1 MSFYTCN
8 RSGNCPGAMT
18 GNPLNGICEKAC
30 IQVDKVL
37 DAGLRQIQ
45 ETNIQVT
52 LTNQTPAN
60 PTLPLTF
67 VSAVTNGETTVNNLV
82 VERLTEKPNF
92 ARVSF
97 DAVVPVILS
106 YTDANGVAGTGET
119 TITIPNDVILFI
131 PQPSIVPYRIEAF
144 GAMSSPTG
152 TWVSDNVFSISAC
165 VTLITRVVV
174 QAEILVPSYGYCSPP
189 PAQEFS
195 QEVCS
200 GVFELPIFPTAIQ
213 NQRI

>member
-8 RSGNCPGAMT
+8 RSGSCPGVMS

-37 DAGLRQIQ
+37 DACMRQVQ
-45 ETNIQVT
+45 ESNVQVT
-52 LTNQTPAN
+52 LQNQNPAN

-67 VSAVTNGETTVNNLV
+67 VSAVTNGDTQISNLT
-82 VERLTEKPNF
+82 VERLTDKPNF

-97 DAVVPVILS
+97 DAIVPLLVT
-106 YTDANGVAGTGET
+106 YTDANGVTGTGDT
-119 TITIPNDVILFI
+119 SITIPNDVILFI
-131 PQPSIVPYRIEAF
+131 PQPSIVPYRIEVF
-144 GAMSSPTG
+144 GASSSPMG
-152 TWVSDNVFSISAC
+152 TYVSDNIFSISAC
-165 VTLITRVVV
+165 ITLIIRVLVKSEV
-174 QAEILVPSYGYCSPP
+174 LVPSYGYCSPP
-189 PAQEFS
+189 PAQEFT
-195 QEVCS
+195 QEICS

>member
-8 RSGNCPGAMT
+8 RSGNCPGAMS

-45 ETNIQVT
+45 ETNVQVT
-52 LTNQTPAN
+52 LTNQNPEN

-67 VSAVTNGETTVNNLV
+67 VSAVTNGETTVDNLV

-97 DAVVPVILS
+97 DAVVPVLVS

-131 PQPSIVPYRIEAF
+131 PQPSIVPYRIEVF

-152 TWVSDNVFSISAC
+152 TWVSDNIFSISAC

>member
-45 ETNIQVT
+45 ETNVQVT

-67 VSAVTNGETTVNNLV
+67 VSAVTNGETTVNNLE

-152 TWVSDNVFSISAC
+152 TWVSGNVFSISAC

>member
-8 RSGNCPGAMT
+8 RSGNCPGAMS

-45 ETNIQVT
+45 ETNVQVT
-52 LTNQTPAN
+52 LTNQNPEN

-67 VSAVTNGETTVNNLV
+67 VSAVTNGETTVDNLV

-97 DAVVPVILS
+97 DAVVPVLVS

-131 PQPSIVPYRIEAF
+131 PQPSIVPYRIEVF

-152 TWVSDNVFSISAC
+152 TWVNDNIFSISAC

>member
-8 RSGNCPGAMT
+8 RSGNCPGAMS

-30 IQVDKVL
+30 IQVDKVM
-37 DAGLRQIQ
+37 DACMRQIQ
-45 ETNIQVT
+45 ESNVSVT
-52 LTNQTPAN
+52 VTNQNPAN

-67 VSAVTNGETTVNNLV
+67 ISATTNGETTISNLL
-82 VERLTEKPNF
+82 VERLVDKPNF

-97 DAVVPVILS
+97 DAIVPLLVT
-106 YTDANGVAGTGET
+106 YTDANGITGTGT
-119 TITIPNDVILFI
+119 TTLSIPNDVVLFI
-131 PQPSIVPYRIEAF
+131 PQPSIVPYRIEVF
-144 GAMSSPTG
+144 GALSSPVG
-152 TWVSDNVFSISAC
+152 TYVSGSTFTISAC
-165 VTLITRVVV
+165 VTLITRVL
-174 QAEILVPSYGYCSPP
+174 AKSEILVPSYGYCTPP
-189 PAQEFS
+189 PAQEYT

>member
-8 RSGNCPGAMT
+8 RSGLCPGVIS

-37 DAGLRQIQ
+37 DAAMRQIQ
-45 ETNIQVT
+45 ESNVQVT

-60 PTLPLTF
+60 PVTPLTF
-67 VSAVTNGETTVNNLV
+67 VSAVTDGDTVISNLV
-82 VERLTEKPNF
+82 VERLTDKPNF
-92 ARVSF
+92 ARVSY
-97 DAVVPVILS
+97 DAIVPILVT
-106 YTDANGVAGTGET
+106 YTDANGVTGTGT
-119 TITIPNDVILFI
+119 SSITIPNDIILFI
-131 PQPSIVPYRIEAF
+131 PQPSIVPYRIEVF
-144 GAMSSPTG
+144 GVTSSPIG
-152 TWVSDNVFSISAC
+152 TYVSGSTFSISAC
-165 VTLITRVVV
+165 VTLITRVLVRS
-174 QAEILVPSYGYCSPP
+174 EICVPSYGYCNPP

>member
-8 RSGNCPGAMT
+8 RSGNCPGVMS

-45 ETNIQVT
+45 ETNVQVT
-52 LTNQTPAN
+52 LTNQNPEN
-60 PTLPLTF
+60 PTTPLTF
-67 VSAVTNGETTVNNLV
+67 VSAVTNGQTTVTNLT

-97 DAVVPVILS
+97 DAVVPLLVS
-106 YTDANGVAGTGET
+106 YTDANGVPGTGET
-119 TITIPNDVILFI
+119 TITIPNDIILFI
-131 PQPSIVPYRIEAF
+131 PQPSIVPYRIEVF
-144 GAMSSPTG
+144 GASSSPTG
-152 TWVSDNVFSISAC
+152 TWVSENIFSISAC
-165 VTLITRVVV
+165 ITLITRVLV
-174 QAEILVPSYGYCSPP
+174 QAELLVPSYGYCSPP
-189 PAQEFS
+189 AAQEFS

>member
-8 RSGNCPGAMT
+8 RSGNCPGVIS

-37 DAGLRQIQ
+37 DSAMRQIQ
-45 ETNIQVT
+45 QTNILVT
-52 LTNQTPAN
+52 LENQTPAN
-60 PTLPLTF
+60 PTTPLTF
-67 VSAVTNGETTVNNLV
+67 VSATTNGETQVNNLV
-82 VERLTEKPNF
+82 IDRLTEKPNF

-97 DAVVPVILS
+97 DAVVPILVT
-106 YTDANGVAGTGET
+106 YTDANGITGTGET
-119 TITIPNDVILFI
+119 TVTIPNDIILFI
-131 PQPSIVPYRIEAF
+131 PQPSIVPYRIEVF
-144 GAMSSPTG
+144 GATSSPIG
-152 TWVSDNVFSISAC
+152 NWVEDNVFNISFC
-165 VTLITRVVV
+165 ITLITRVLVRS
-174 QAEILVPSYGYCSPP
+174 EILVPSYGYCAPP
-189 PAQEFS
+189 PAQEFT